1 MKSTR
6 STLRVIFCLVMTL
19 AIVFSMA
26 SCDLKGAFESLGDGD
41 FKGAWASITG
51 KHKHAYTSAVT
62 APTCTAEGYTTYTC
76 ECGDTYK
83 GDKVAPLGHDYKEK
97 VTRFPTPNTEGV
109 ISNLC
114 TRCGVHIDK
123 YIDAVAFELPA
134 VSEFLRTFVGTNVLE
149 INAKDGEIILI
160 KSIER
165 VPSGD
170 REYSKDYIAINPGY
184 VLISGEGDEIY
195 AYISFTMGMASYED
209 AGEDALP
216 TYEEQIEFTLMVDGE
231 DVAVSLKENDQ
242 ISSNSYRLTEL
253 FYNALEH
260 SFGIRYDELI
270 EAIYVSGKSA
280 ALIPVIQGA
289 IDAMSEVVLPEDGA
303 GLEKLLDLIAGELV
317 EVEGNTYKLNIA
329 AISKFVEAAQGKSL
343 TELVD
348 EKYGD
353 DTMAR
358 VESFVTSLPTAKL
371 RDIANAALKFS
382 ERNGVAL
389 DDIYSLINYVVY
401 LGTGEDFNIES
412 EIITRYDMTLVAV
425 VLELSG
431 DTDTTVAEATEEL
444 TSNLREA
451 FAQVKDLD
459 IDELYNFF
467 TFGDP
472 EYKING
478 KKFSITSSL
487 INEIGMLG
495 EGIRAEIT
503 VSENGEPES
512 IYVAV
517 GNSFTLNAGYD
528 EGGYSA
534 TVEYVVPD
542 GDEVDSFKYLIDVNE
557 LDATYKVLYNGNE
570 VYKIYLTFN
579 EDGEL
584 LSADLITKEIV
595 YVSSIV
601 TDEDGNLTVD
611 TKEVIQDGFTV
622 KYVNNG
628 DGTHTLEIDNGYDVL
643 NVEATVTETEDAIT
657 VNGSFDTTTYL
668 YDQITAID
676 NGTFSYTVKNDGS
689 GANLE
694 VKVTETTYDYTSNPP
709 EEGADGPNY
718 TYHYD
723 NPKVF
728 DLFSLELEFDAT
740 GSLTLDVISNWI
752 YHGTSAGDPEGY
764 YTANCMEDVVIKAN
778 VAQSDDKLT
787 VEFGCKGFEG
797 VNYHTFNMSAVY
809 NVETFEVVGETPDE
823 SYTYYYITVLDTL
836 TVSYSEDDDIS
847 FSFTYKVTETDEGV
861 KISID
866 IDGFKY
872 TEYTHEV
879 VSDGYEFEYDG
890 SPVTIIFYHT
900 MGASQREILDKY
912 IEEFNEMYPDIHVM
926 HEQVG
931 SYDDVRDRIKYEIA
945 SGYAPNI
952 AYCYPEH
959 VALYNVAGAVVPL
972 DDFIDNYNVGLSAY
986 QLEDFIDGFYA
997 EGAAYDEEGTMYT
1010 LPMSK
1015 STDLLYYNKTFF
1027 EEHGLSVPT
1036 TWEEMEAVCAAIKD
1050 IDPDCIPLGID
1061 SEANLFI
1068 TLCEQ
1073 LGTPYTSATG
1083 DHFLFDTPE
1092 NQAFVKML
1100 REWYDKG
1107 YFTTA
1112 EFAGTYTSELFKNKI
1127 SYMSIGSSAGARYQL
1142 PEAGPDGW
1150 PAFAVGITGIPQF
1163 DPANPKAVSQ
1173 GPSLCMFKQDNP
1185 QEAAATWLFM
1195 KFLTTNADF
1204 QAEFSMASGYMP
1216 VIESVKNNPEYAAF
1230 LQNAYPTRSGINAL
1244 AVKVAL
1250 ENSASFFRSAAFNGS
1265 DVARDQ
1271 VGYLLQYC
1279 LLSPAHDIDAMIDE
1293 AFKKAIAECKYQTGN

>member
-19 AIVFSMA
+19 AIVFSMV
-26 SCDLKGAFESLGDGD
+26 SCDIKGAFESLGDGD
-41 FKGAWASITG
+41 FKGAWASLTG
-51 KHKHAYTSAVT
+51 KHKHAYTAAVT

-76 ECGDTYK
+76 ECGDTYT
-83 GDKVAPLGHDYKEK
+83 GDKVAALGHDYKEK

-149 INAKDGEIILI
+149 INAKDSEIILI
-160 KSIER
+160 KSIEH

-184 VLISGEGDEIY
+184 VLISGEGDDIY
-195 AYISFTMGMASYED
+195 AYISFTMGMASYDD

-253 FYNALEH
+253 FYDALEN
-260 SFGIRYDELI
+260 SFGISYDELV

-289 IDAMSEVVLPEDGA
+289 IDAISEVVLPEGGA
-303 GLEKLLDLIAGELV
+303 DLEKLLNLIAGELV

-329 AISKFVEAAQGKSL
+329 AISKVVEAAQGKSL

-353 DTMAR
+353 GTMAR

-371 RDIANAALKFS
+371 RDIADAALKFS
-382 ERNGVAL
+382 ERNGVVL
-389 DDIYSLINYVVY
+389 DDIYSIINYVVY

-431 DTDTTVAEATEEL
+431 DTVTTVEEATEEL

-459 IDELYNFF
+459 IDELYNLF
-467 TFGDP
+467 TFDDP

-487 INEIGMLG
+487 INEIGVLG

-517 GNSFTLNAGYD
+517 GNTFTLNAGYD

-534 TVEYVVPD
+534 TVEYLVSD
-542 GDEVDSFKYLIDVNE
+542 GDEVESIKCLIDVNE

-584 LSADLITKEIV
+584 LSADLIAKNIV
-595 YVSSIV
+595 YISSV
-601 TDEDGNLTVD
+601 VPGEDGNATVD
-611 TKEVIQDGFTV
+611 TEAVIQDGFTV

-657 VNGSFDTTTYL
+657 VNGSFDTTTYS
-668 YDQITAID
+668 YGQITAID
-676 NGTFSYTVKNDGS
+676 NGTFSYTAKLDGS

-709 EEGADGPNY
+709 EEGADRPNY
-718 TYHYD
+718 TYYYD

-740 GSLTLDVISNWI
+740 GSLTLDIIYNWI
-752 YHGTSAGDPEGY
+752 YHGTRAGDPEGY

-778 VAQSDDKLT
+778 VALADDKLT
-787 VEFGCKGFEG
+787 VEFGCKGFEE
-797 VNYHTFNMSAVY
+797 VNYHTFNMSAIY
-809 NVETFEVVGETPDE
+809 NLETLEVVGETPDE
-823 SYTYYYITVLDTL
+823 SYTHYYLTVLDTL

-872 TEYTHEV
+872 TEYTREV
-879 VSDGYEFEYDG
+879 VSDGYGIEYDG

-900 MGASQREILDKY
+900 MGSAYREILDKY
-912 IEEFNEMYPDIHVM
+912 IEEFNEMYPNITVV
-926 HEQVG
+926 HESLG
-931 SYDDVRDRIKYEIA
+931 DYNGVRDQIKTEITV
-945 SGYAPNI
+945 GNQPNI

-972 DDFIDNYNVGLSAY
+972 DDFINNYNVGLSAY

-1027 EEHGLSVPT
+1027 EEHELSVPT
-1036 TWEEMEAVCAAIKD
+1036 TWEEMETVCAAIKE
-1050 IDPDCIPLGID
+1050 IDPDCIPLGVD

-1112 EFAGTYTSELFKNKI
+1112 EIVGSYTSELFKNKI

-1150 PAFAVGITGIPQF
+1150 PACPWF
-1163 DPANPKAVSQ
+1163 
-1173 GPSLCMFKQDNP
+1173 
-1185 QEAAATWLFM
+1185 
-1195 KFLTTNADF
+1195 
-1204 QAEFSMASGYMP
+1204 
-1216 VIESVKNNPEYAAF
+1216 
-1230 LQNAYPTRSGINAL
+1230 
-1244 AVKVAL
+1244 
-1250 ENSASFFRSAAFNGS
+1250 
-1265 DVARDQ
+1265 
-1271 VGYLLQYC
+1271 
-1279 LLSPAHDIDAMIDE
+1279 
-1293 AFKKAIAECKYQTGN
+1293 

>member
-41 FKGAWASITG
+41 FKGAWASLTG
-51 KHKHAYTSAVT
+51 KHKHAYTSVVT

-76 ECGDTYK
+76 ECGDTYT
-83 GDKVAPLGHDYKEK
+83 GDKVAALGHDYKEK

-123 YIDAVAFELPA
+123 YIDAVTFELPA

-160 KSIER
+160 KSIEH

-184 VLISGEGDEIY
+184 VLISGEGEDIY

-253 FYNALEH
+253 FYDALEN
-260 SFGIRYDELI
+260 SFGIRYDDLV

-289 IDAMSEVVLPEDGA
+289 IDAMSEVVLPEGGA
-303 GLEKLLDLIAGELV
+303 DLEKLLNLIAGELV

-329 AISKFVEAAQGKSL
+329 AISKVVEAAQGKSL

-353 DTMAR
+353 GTMAR

-371 RDIANAALKFS
+371 RDIADAALKFS
-382 ERNGVAL
+382 ERSGVAL
-389 DDIYSLINYVVY
+389 DDIYSIINYVVY
-401 LGTGEDFNIES
+401 LSTGEDFNIES

-425 VLELSG
+425 ILELSG
-431 DTDTTVAEATEEL
+431 DEDITVEEATEEL
-444 TSNLREA
+444 TTNLREA

-487 INEIGMLG
+487 INEIGVFG

-517 GNSFTLNAGYD
+517 GNTFTLNAGYD

-534 TVEYVVPD
+534 TVEYLVSD
-542 GDEVDSFKYLIDVNE
+542 GDEVESIKYLIDVNE

-579 EDGEL
+579 ENGEL
-584 LSADLITKEIV
+584 LSADLIAKNIV
-595 YVSSIV
+595 YISSV
-601 TDEDGNLTVD
+601 VPGEDGNATVD
-611 TKEVIQDGFTV
+611 TEAVIQDGFTV

-657 VNGSFDTTTYL
+657 VNGSFDTTNYS
-668 YDQITAID
+668 YGQITAID
-676 NGTFSYTVKNDGS
+676 NGTFSYTAKLDGS

-718 TYHYD
+718 TYYYD

-728 DLFSLELEFDAT
+728 DLFSLELEFDAN

-752 YHGTSAGDPEGY
+752 YHGTRAGDPEGY
-764 YTANCMEDVVIKAN
+764 YTANCTEDVVIKAN
-778 VAQSDDKLT
+778 VALADDKLT

-797 VNYHTFNMSAVY
+797 VNYHTFNMSAIY
-809 NVETFEVVGETPDE
+809 NLETLEVVGETPDE
-823 SYTYYYITVLDTL
+823 SYTRYYLTVLDTL

-872 TEYTHEV
+872 TEYTREV
-879 VSDGYEFEYDG
+879 VSDGYEIEYDG

-900 MGASQREILDKY
+900 MGSAYREILDKY
-912 IEEFNEMYPDIHVM
+912 IEEFNEMYPNIHVI

-931 SYDDVRDRIKYEIA
+931 AYDDVRDQIKTEI
-945 SGYAPNI
+945 SVGNQPNI

-959 VALYNVAGAVVPL
+959 VALYNVAGVVVPL
-972 DDFIDNYNVGLSAY
+972 DDFINNYNVGLSAY

-1027 EEHGLSVPT
+1027 EEHELSVPT
-1036 TWEEMEAVCAAIKD
+1036 TWEEMETVCAAIKE
-1050 IDPDCIPLGID
+1050 IDPDCIPLGVD

-1112 EFAGTYTSELFKNKI
+1112 EIAGSYTSELFKNEI

-1150 PAFAVGITGIPQF
+1150 PAFTVGITGIPQF

-1185 QEAAATWLFM
+1185 QEVAATWLFM

-1204 QAEFSMASGYMP
+1204 QAEFSMASGYIP

-1230 LQNAYPTRSGINAL
+1230 LQNAYPTSSGINAL

-1250 ENSASFFRSAAFNGS
+1250 ENSDSFFRSAAFNGS

-1271 VGYLLQYC
+1271 VGLLVQYC
-1279 LLSPAHDIDAMIDE
+1279 LLYPAHDIDAMIDE
-1293 AFKKAIAECKYQTGN
+1293 AFKKAIAECKYQTGY